1 MWTGHRSKDKRY
13 SGDNRL
19 IAAKSSYRRG
29 GYSEALLQCSL
40 HRRSLMVCPLAFG
53 EVGTKERVK
62 NVLNCRKPGAFIVI
76 AAVLVVA
83 VVAVCFLTGPKAAE
97 GQALTMEDV
106 YRLAQL
112 GDDLTWEDFEP
123 YAWEL
128 AQSERYAR
136 KYEID
141 EQFEVIV
148 ESYGPEYQP
157 DTFHLRNKDINAWID
172 IRTGD
177 ILAFTNRPTFGGAD
191 GPDSVAV
198 TEPIDYPALFARYD
212 EGGAEGEAAEAI
224 LREHR
229 DEALKYCMRQ
239 FDAGILEGLTLE
251 STGAEMGMYHFW
263 HSELGDALLESPFVG
278 VAEDWQEWSEY
289 VRYLYERNGYDD
301 ELFNETVPAS
311 KCYVEILMEED
322 SQPESPSDDIS

>member
-1 MWTGHRSKDKRY
+1 MLFCRDIEIACDERVTRSM
-13 SGDNRL
+13 NRDGR
-19 IAAKSSYRRG
+19 AA
-29 GYSEALLQCSL
+29 YSEALLQCSL

-278 VAEDWQEWSEY
+278 VAEDWQEWSDH
-289 VRYLYERNGYDD
+289 VRYLYERNGYD
-301 ELFNETVPAS
+301 EALFNETVPAS

-322 SQPESPSDDIS
+322 AQA